1 MMGAVVV
8 HGVEIPES
16 LIAQE
21 AQNHPGPTAAAS
33 RAAAA
38 HALATKALLL
48 LRAAELGLEPAPER
62 DEDGRE
68 ETAEA
73 ALVRAVLEAEIEIT
87 PPTGEEIRRVYD
99 AQRARF
105 RSADLCEASH
115 ILIEPQS
122 DAENDVE
129 AARMAAARLA
139 VALEAGEAGF
149 ADLARSHSA
158 CPSGATG
165 GSLGQLKH
173 GDLVR
178 EVEEALLALTPGEIA
193 PSPVRSRFGW
203 HLLKLDRHS
212 AGRDLPFE
220 IAAEAI
226 RLRLESRAW
235 TAAATRYVVAL
246 AEATRGKGVVATLD
260 EQGVRGGSLC
270 LGDMIGD
277 PEATRRLLQWL
288 EAADPHLLFLLLEE
302 SRDRGTEPVQLVQEL
317 LAEFVG
323 RADDE
328 NWTRVVSAAR
338 DGDDPA
344 HAALAAILKAT
355 LPKAGGRLCG
365 SGNGQCTH

>member
-1 MMGAVVV
+1 MGAVVL
-8 HGVEIPES
+8 HGVEISER

-48 LRAAELGLEPAPER
+48 RRAAELGLDPAPEL

-68 ETAEA
+68 ETVEA
-73 ALVRAVLEAEIEIT
+73 ALVRAVLEAEVEIS
-87 PPTGEEIRRVYD
+87 PPTDEECRRVYES
-99 AQRARF
+99 QRAKF
-105 RSADLCEASH
+105 RSAELYEASH
-115 ILIEPQS
+115 ILIEPES
-122 DAENDVE
+122 DADRAVE
-129 AARMAAARLA
+129 AARIVADTLVAALA
-139 VALEAGEAGF
+139 AGKASF
-149 ADLARSHSA
+149 AELAQAHSA
-158 CPSGATG
+158 CPSAASG
-165 GSLGQLKH
+165 GSLGQLRR

-178 EVEEALLALTPGEIA
+178 EIEEALLALTPGQTGA
-193 PSPVRSRFGW
+193 SPVRSRFGW
-203 HLLKLDRHS
+203 HLLRLDRHI

-220 IAAEAI
+220 IASEAI

-246 AEATRGKGVVATLD
+246 AEATRGKGVIATLD
-260 EQGVRGGSLC
+260 EEGVRGGSLC

-302 SRDRGTEPVQLVQEL
+302 CRDRGTEPAHLVQQLVAL
-317 LAEFVG
+317 FVG

-328 NWTRVVSAAR
+328 NWTKVVTDAR

-344 HAALAAILKAT
+344 HAALAAVLKAT

-365 SGNGQCTH
+365 GGGPCTH

>member
-1 MMGAVVV
+1 MGAVVL
-8 HGVEIPES
+8 HGVEIPDS

-33 RAAAA
+33 RTAAA

-48 LRAAELGLEPAPER
+48 RRAADLGLEPMPER

-87 PPTGEEIRRVYD
+87 PPTEQECRRVYD
-99 AQRARF
+99 AQRASF
-105 RSADLCEASH
+105 RSADLYEASH
-115 ILIEPQS
+115 ILIEPAA
-122 DAENDVE
+122 DAEVDVE
-129 AARMAAARLA
+129 AARIFAQTLAAALTT
-139 VALEAGEAGF
+139 GESGF
-149 ADLARSHSA
+149 AELARSHSA

-165 GSLGQLKH
+165 GSLGQLRR
-173 GDLVR
+173 GDLVG
-178 EVEEALLALTPGEIA
+178 EVEAALLALTPRQMA
-193 PSPVRSRFGW
+193 PSPVRSRYGW
-203 HLLKLDRHS
+203 HLLRLDRHI

-220 IAAEAI
+220 IASEAI

-246 AEATRGKGVVATLD
+246 AEATRGQGVVATLD
-260 EQGVRGGSLC
+260 EEGVRDGSLC

-277 PEATRRLLQWL
+277 PDATRRLLQWL

-302 SRDRGTEPVQLVQEL
+302 SRDRGSEPPQLVQEL
-317 LAEFVG
+317 VAEFVG

-344 HAALAAILKAT
+344 HAALAAVLKAT
-355 LPKAGGRLCG
+355 LPKAGGRLCKDG
-365 SGNGQCTH
+365 DGRCAH

>member
-1 MMGAVVV
+1 MSVVVV

-21 AQNHPGPTAAAS
+21 AQNHPGLTAAAS
-33 RAAAA
+33 RASAA

-48 LRAAELGLEPAPER
+48 RRAAELGLEPMPER
-62 DEDGRE
+62 DEDGRD

-73 ALVRAVLEAEIEIT
+73 ALVRAVLEAEIEIAL
-87 PPTGEEIRRVYD
+87 PTEEEVRRVYD
-99 AQRARF
+99 AQRAKF
-105 RSADLCEASH
+105 RSADLYEASH
-115 ILIEPQS
+115 VLIEPRS
-122 DAENDVE
+122 DAERDVE
-129 AARMAAARLA
+129 TARMAAANLA
-139 VALEAGEAGF
+139 AELASGASSF
-149 ADLARSHSA
+149 AELARSHSA
-158 CPSGATG
+158 CPSGATR
-165 GSLGQLKH
+165 GSLGQLRQ

-178 EVEEALLALTPGEIA
+178 EVETALLALAPGQVA

-203 HLLKLDRHS
+203 HLLRLDRRI

-220 IAAEAI
+220 VAAEAI
-226 RLRLESRAW
+226 RVRLESHAW

-260 EQGVRGGSLC
+260 EEGVRGGSLC

-277 PEATRRLLQWL
+277 REATRRLLQWL
-288 EAADPHLLFLLLEE
+288 ETADPQLLFLLLEE
-302 SRDRGTEPVQLVQEL
+302 SSDRGKEPPQLVQEL
-317 LAEFVG
+317 VAEFVG
-323 RADDE
+323 QADDE

-344 HAALAAILKAT
+344 HAALAAVLKAT

-365 SGNGQCTH
+365 SSDGQCTH

>member
-1 MMGAVVV
+1 MSAVVV
-8 HGVEIPES
+8 HGVEIPECQ
-16 LIAQE
+16 IAQE

-48 LRAAELGLEPAPER
+48 CRAAELGLEPAPER

-73 ALVRAVLEAEIEIT
+73 ALVRAVLEREIEIT
-87 PPTGEEIRRVYD
+87 PPTEQECRRVYD
-99 AQRARF
+99 AQRASF
-105 RSADLCEASH
+105 RSADLYEASH
-115 ILIEPQS
+115 ILIEPRS
-122 DAENDVE
+122 DADIDVE
-129 AARMAAARLA
+129 EARVAAATMAAALT
-139 VALEAGEAGF
+139 AGESNF
-149 ADLARSHSA
+149 ADLARSLSA

-165 GSLGQLKH
+165 GSLGQLRR
-173 GDLVR
+173 GDLVC
-178 EVEEALLALTPGEIA
+178 EVEKALLALTPGQTGA
-193 PSPVRSRFGW
+193 SPVRSRFGW
-203 HLLKLDRHS
+203 HLLRLDRHI

-220 IAAEAI
+220 IAEEAI

-288 EAADPHLLFLLLEE
+288 QTADPHLLFLLLEE
-302 SRDRGTEPVQLVQEL
+302 CRDRGTEPAHLVQEL
-317 LAEFVG
+317 VALFVG
-323 RADDE
+323 RAEDE
-328 NWTRVVSAAR
+328 NWTKVVSAAR
-338 DGDDPA
+338 YGDDPA
-344 HAALAAILKAT
+344 HAALAAVLKAT

-365 SGNGQCTH
+365 SGNGQCAH

>member
-1 MMGAVVV
+1 MGAVVI

-48 LRAAELGLEPAPER
+48 RRAAELGLEPAPER
-62 DEDGRE
+62 DEGGRE

-73 ALVRAVLEAEIEIT
+73 ALVRAVLESEIEIT
-87 PPTGEEIRRVYD
+87 PPTEEECRRVYD
-99 AQRARF
+99 AQRVSF
-105 RSADLCEASH
+105 RSADLYEASH
-115 ILIEPQS
+115 MLIEPRS
-122 DAENDVE
+122 DADDHVE
-129 AARMAAARLA
+129 AARMAAATLA
-139 VALEAGEAGF
+139 AALTAGESGF

-165 GSLGQLKH
+165 GSLGQLRR
-173 GDLVR
+173 GDLVC
-178 EVEEALLALTPGEIA
+178 EVEETLLALAPGQVA

-203 HLLKLDRHS
+203 HVLRLDRRI

-220 IAAEAI
+220 VAAEAI
-226 RLRLESRAW
+226 RVRLESHAW

-260 EQGVRGGSLC
+260 EEGVRGGSLC

-277 PEATRRLLQWL
+277 REATRRLLQWL
-288 EAADPHLLFLLLEE
+288 ETADPHLLFLLLEE
-302 SRDRGTEPVQLVQEL
+302 ASDRRTEPPQLVQEL
-317 LAEFVG
+317 VAKFVG

-338 DGDDPA
+338 NGDDPA
-344 HAALAAILKAT
+344 HAALTAVLKAT

-365 SGNGQCTH
+365 DSDGQCTH

>member
-1 MMGAVVV
+1 MSAVVI
-8 HGVEIPES
+8 HGVEIAES

-33 RAAAA
+33 RTAAA

-48 LRAAELGLEPAPER
+48 RRAAELGLDPAPER

-87 PPTGEEIRRVYD
+87 PPTEAEVRRVYD
-99 AQRARF
+99 AQRAKF
-105 RSADLCEASH
+105 RSPELYEASH
-115 ILIEPQS
+115 ILIEPSS
-122 DAENDVE
+122 DADGDVE
-129 AARMAAARLA
+129 AARIAAATLA
-139 VALEAGEAGF
+139 ATLAAGESGF
-149 ADLARSHSA
+149 AELARSHSA

-165 GSLGQLKH
+165 GSLGQLRR

-178 EVEEALLALTPGEIA
+178 EVEEALLALTPGQVT

-203 HLLKLDRHS
+203 HLLRLDRHI

-226 RLRLESRAW
+226 SLRLESRAW

-246 AEATRGKGVVATLD
+246 AEATRGQGVVATLD
-260 EQGVRGGSLC
+260 EEGVRGGSLC

-277 PEATRRLLQWL
+277 HHDTRRLLQWL
-288 EAADPHLLFLLLEE
+288 EAADSHLFFLLLEE
-302 SRDRGTEPVQLVQEL
+302 AKDRGNEPAQLVREL
-317 LAEFVG
+317 VAEFVAG
-323 RADDE
+323 ADDE
-328 NWTRVVSAAR
+328 HWTKVVSAAR
-338 DGDDPA
+338 NEDDPA
-344 HAALAAILKAT
+344 HAALTAVLKAT
-355 LPKAGGRLCG
+355 LPKAGGRVCN
-365 SGNGQCTH
+365 SGGRQCSH

>member
-1 MMGAVVV
+1 MRVVVV

-21 AQNHPGPTAAAS
+21 AQNYPAPTAAAS
-33 RAAAA
+33 RTAAA

-48 LRAAELGLEPAPER
+48 RRAAELGLDPAPER

-87 PPTGEEIRRVYD
+87 PPTDAECRRVYD
-99 AQRARF
+99 AQRSKF
-105 RSADLCEASH
+105 RSPDLYEASH
-115 ILIEPQS
+115 ILIEPRS
-122 DAENDVE
+122 NAEGDVRE
-129 AARMAAARLA
+129 ALMAVGRLAAALA
-139 VALEAGEAGF
+139 EGGSSF
-149 ADLARSHSA
+149 AELARGHSA

-165 GSLGQLKH
+165 GSLGQLRH

-178 EVEEALLALTPGEIA
+178 EVESVLLTLTPGQIA
-193 PSPVRSRFGW
+193 PEPVRSRFGW
-203 HLLKLDRHS
+203 HILRLDRHI

-277 PEATRRLLQWL
+277 GESTRRFLQWL
-288 EAADPHLLFLLLEE
+288 ETADSHLFFLLLEE
-302 SRDRGTEPVQLVQEL
+302 ASDRGAEPAQLVRESV
-317 LAEFVG
+317 AEFVA

-328 NWTRVVSAAR
+328 HWTSVVSAAR
-338 DGDDPA
+338 NGDDPA
-344 HAALAAILKAT
+344 YAALAAVLKAT
-355 LPKAGGRLCG
+355 LPKAGGRLCK
-365 SGNGQCTH
+365 SGERRCAH